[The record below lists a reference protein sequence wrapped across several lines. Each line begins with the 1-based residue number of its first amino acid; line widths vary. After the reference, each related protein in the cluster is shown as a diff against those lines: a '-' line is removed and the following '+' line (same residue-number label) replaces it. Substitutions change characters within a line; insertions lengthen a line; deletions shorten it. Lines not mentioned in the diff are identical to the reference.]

1 MVKTV
6 ELGSLGS
13 VCVGGT
19 PSRSHPEYFDGD
31 IPWVTSTALGPL
43 AIGGGDATQLLSD
56 AGVRNSSTKR
66 IPVGSL
72 LIGIRVGVGKSS
84 IVNDEICIN
93 QDILA
98 LTNIDD
104 EAVFLPY
111 LKFAIDSHSNW
122 FAENKRG
129 ATIKGVTSKEVAKL
143 MIPLPAVCRQKSVVR
158 KLLTLDA
165 VQCLLHSEL
174 RAFEQLVQSRFIE
187 VFGDYEADAALSENS
202 EIVGGLT
209 KNSKRKDLPL
219 IMPYLRVAN
228 VLFDKLDLA
237 EITKI
242 GVTEKE
248 AKDKLLKRGD
258 VLFVEGNGS
267 QDQIGRVAMWD
278 GSLEPMLHQN
288 HLIRVRANQDVLL
301 PGFILHYFMSPAGR
315 RQILDAAVSTSGLFT
330 LSTGKIGKFK
340 CPIPPLAL
348 QQRFAAFAAEVD
360 KSKFAVQQEI
370 EKLETLKQSLMQKYF
385 A

>member
-13 VCVGGT
+13 ICVGGT

-56 AGVRNSSTKR
+56 VGVRNSSTKR

-143 MIPLPAVCRQKSVVR
+143 TIPLPAVCRQKSVVR
-158 KLLTLDA
+158 NLLTLDA
-165 VQCLLHSEL
+165 VQCLLRSEL
-174 RAFEQLVQSRFIE
+174 GAFEQLVQSRFIE
-187 VFGDYEADAALSENS
+187 MFGDPARPPFQYDRKPIRDIADISSGATPSREKAEYYGGNIPWVKTREVAIGDIWTTEERLTQAGLKNSSCHIVPAGSLLIAMYGQGGTRGKVAMLRIDAATNQACAAMELHSG
-202 EIVGGLT
+202 IDGVFL
-209 KNSKRKDLPL
+209 
-219 IMPYLRVAN
+219 LRQ
-228 VLFDKLDLA
+228 LDLCY
-237 EITKI
+237 EDLRSMSLGGNQKNLSL
-242 GVTEKE
+242 
-248 AKDKLLKRGD
+248 KLLKEYRLM
-258 VLFVEGNGS
+258 V
-267 QDQIGRVAMWD
+267 
-278 GSLEPMLHQN
+278 
-288 HLIRVRANQDVLL
+288 
-301 PGFILHYFMSPAGR
+301 
-315 RQILDAAVSTSGLFT
+315 
-330 LSTGKIGKFK
+330 
-340 CPIPPLAL
+340 PPLPL
-348 QQRFAAFAAEVD
+348 QQQFAAFVAEAD

-370 EKLETLKQSLMQKYF
+370 EKLEILKQSLMQKYF